1 MIAFVH
7 IFPSR
12 RFLYFK
18 AQPNLIF
25 DCTFLWM
32 HKPVKKDTSL
42 FECAKLLS
50 FVRPYWRFVILAIVS
65 VVVYTSANGI
75 QISLIKPVIDKLL
88 VEGARKAPDL
98 PRIDIDQTTH
108 EQNNH
113 SPVKQFKHKF
123 SFLEKIQ
130 KRVTNSFTS
139 IGIVTAILAPIIFF
153 SCYFQLY
160 FRNRIMWS
168 VIVDIRNKLCDHLLP
183 QPLSFFENRKS
194 GDLLSRL
201 TNDIS
206 VTQTALT
213 VLFEEILLQPMR
225 LICGLVLAFYF
236 SWKLALFT
244 LIVFPMVFFPMFI
257 MGKKIKKHGKKSL
270 KHLSDLTDALRE
282 MFSGMR
288 IVKAFKMEDEESREI
303 HTISKRFLEKR
314 LKMVKTKALNTSTNE
329 FVYTLGLAVLVILCG
344 YVIVSN
350 KITPGELGGFITA
363 IGFMVVTTVKKLA
376 KGYVSLQESLSGVSR
391 VFELFTIEP
400 SIKDHP
406 AAVTLEKMEKG
417 ISFNNVSFSYDG
429 SKDFVLK
436 DICLTIRKGEIVAIV
451 GGSGA
456 GKTSMVSLIPRFYDP
471 VKGSVEIDGID
482 IRMLKRESLLSHIA
496 MVTQQTFLFNRSF
509 YENILYGRRDAT
521 FDEVQ
526 AAAKAAYIHEFIM
539 SLPQGYDTVVG
550 ELGVKLSGGQRQR
563 IAIARALL
571 KNAPILLL
579 DEATSSLD
587 YESEKLV
594 QEALDNLIAGRTT
607 IIVAHRL
614 STIQHCDRIIV
625 MKKGAIAEIGDH
637 ESLMSG
643 DGEYKRVY
651 QLHLDTIHS

>member
-1 MIAFVH
+1 M
-7 IFPSR
+7 
-12 RFLYFK
+12 
-18 AQPNLIF
+18 
-25 DCTFLWM
+25 
-32 HKPVKKDTSL
+32 KKSSSL
-42 FECAKLLS
+42 LECAKLLS
-50 FVRPYWRFVILAIVS
+50 FIRPYRKFIILAIIS
-65 VVVYTSANGI
+65 MVVYTSANGI
-75 QISLIKPVIDKLL
+75 QISLIKPVVDKLL
-88 VEGARKAPDL
+88 IDNTKNTPDL
-98 PRIDIDQTTH
+98 PRIDIDETSQ
-108 EQNNH
+108 EQNNR
-113 SPVKQFKHKF
+113 SPVKQLKKQTLYKF
-123 SFLEKIQ
+123 SFIEKIQ
-130 KRVTNSFTS
+130 RRVTNSFTS
-139 IGIVTAILAPIIFF
+139 IGIVMAILAPVIFF
-153 SCYFQLY
+153 TSYFQQY
-160 FRNRIMWS
+160 FRNLIMWG

-206 VTQTALT
+206 VTQSGLT
-213 VLFEEILLQPMR
+213 ILFDEILLQPMR

-244 LIVFPMVFFPMFI
+244 LIVFPMIFIPMLV
-257 MGKKIKKHGKKSL
+257 MGKKVKKHGKKSL
-270 KHLSDLTDALRE
+270 RHLSDLTDTLRE
-282 MFSGMR
+282 MFSGIR

-303 HTISKRFLEKR
+303 HNINEKFLEKR

-329 FVYTLGLAVLVILCG
+329 FVYTLGLAVLVILGG

-363 IGFMVVTTVKKLA
+363 TGFMVVTSVKRLA
-376 KGYVSLQESLSGVSR
+376 KSYVSLQESLSGVNR

-400 SIKDHP
+400 TIKDHP
-406 AAVTLEKMEKG
+406 EAVTLEKIEKD
-417 ISFNNVSFSYDG
+417 ISFKNVSFSYDG
-429 SKDFVLK
+429 SEDFILK
-436 DICLTIRKGEIVAIV
+436 DVSLTIRKGEIIAVV

-456 GKTSMVSLIPRFYDP
+456 GKTSLISLIPRFYDP
-471 VKGSVEIDGID
+471 VKGSIEIDGTD
-482 IRMLKRESLLSHIA
+482 IRMIKRESLLSHIA

-509 YENILYGRRDAT
+509 YENILYGRRNAT
-521 FDEVQ
+521 LDEVQ
-526 AAAKAAYIHEFIM
+526 AASKAAYIHEFIM
-539 SLPQGYDTVVG
+539 GLPHGYDTVVG

-563 IAIARALL
+563 IAIARAIL

-594 QEALDNLIAGRTT
+594 QDALNNLIAGRTT

-625 MKKGAIAEIGDH
+625 MKKGHIAEMGDH

-651 QLHLDTIHS
+651 QLHLDTIR